1 MDALLRQFMGSL
13 TLEPRGKPQPQPQEE
28 EDLSPSGVL
37 HAHEAS
43 SDGSS
48 SDEEFGVSAGLDER
62 FADGN
67 AKGTPAADYL
77 YAACPL
83 FLAPPRR
90 LLFECQID
98 L

>member
-13 TLEPRGKPQPQPQEE
+13 TLEPRGKPQPQEE
-28 EDLSPSGVL
+28 EGLSPSGVL

-67 AKGTPAADYL
+67 AKGTPVADYL
-77 YAACPL
+77 PAA
-83 FLAPPRR
+83 AARTPPRR
-90 LLFECQID
+90 LLFECQIN
-98 L
+98 